1 MNYEKIIARENG
13 DKVKLLINFFLLSL
27 NQPTYKVNVYL
38 CGKGKRKYNEIKFD
52 DYSYRSLTMQARKDF
67 EYQEYLKHVTED
79 ELHEAKLE
87 VWQKLIPI
95 KGDHF

>member
-1 MNYEKIIARENG
+1 MTYEKIIVRENG

-27 NQPTYKVNVYL
+27 SQPTYKINVYL

-52 DYSYRSLTMQARKDF
+52 SYDYRRLGMEGRKDF

>member
-1 MNYEKIIARENG
+1 MNYEKIIVRENG
-13 DKVKLLINFFLLSL
+13 DKVMLRINFFLLSL
-27 NQPTYKVNVYL
+27 NKPTYKVNIYL
-38 CGKGKRKYNEIKFD
+38 CGKGKRKYYEITFD
-52 DYSYRSLTMQARKDF
+52 SYGYRSLSMEGRKDF

-79 ELHEAKLE
+79 EIQEAKLE